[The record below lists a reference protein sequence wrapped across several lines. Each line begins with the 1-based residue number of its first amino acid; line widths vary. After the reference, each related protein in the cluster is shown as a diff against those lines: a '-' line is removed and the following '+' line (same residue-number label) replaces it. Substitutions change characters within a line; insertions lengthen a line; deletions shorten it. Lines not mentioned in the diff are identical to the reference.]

1 MSYHTLAEIRMFVD
15 GEDLA
20 QYEPEP
26 GDEIEKALNVAKAYL
41 EPLEY
46 SAQDVLD
53 GLRQAMRDGRG
64 DFGNMFHEDFEK
76 ILIYVSSQ
84 FPVATFRLRCFGAEF
99 ADVYLREFK
108 AGKITLSVGPFPA

>member
-1 MSYHTLAEIRMFVD
+1 MPYHTLAEINMVVD

-26 GDEIEKALNVAKAYL
+26 DDEIEKALHVAKAYL

-46 SAQDVLD
+46 SAKDVLE

-76 ILIYVSSQ
+76 ILVHVSSQ
-84 FPVATFRLRCFGAEF
+84 LPLATFRLRCLGAEF
-99 ADVYLREFK
+99 SDVYLREFK
-108 AGKITLSVGPFPA
+108 AGKVTVSAGPF